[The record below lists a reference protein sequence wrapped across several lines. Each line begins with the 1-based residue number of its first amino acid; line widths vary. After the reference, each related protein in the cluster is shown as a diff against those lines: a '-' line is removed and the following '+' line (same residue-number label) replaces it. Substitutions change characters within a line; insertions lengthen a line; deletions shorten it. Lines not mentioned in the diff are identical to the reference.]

1 MLGSHS
7 IRPSGS
13 PSNALLV
20 GGAGLLLGLIA
31 NPLRKLA
38 VQAPTM
44 LKKRWDEALAAEHK
58 VTFALL
64 DAIEATGE
72 DATAKRTVLLTQLKH
87 ALGKHSFQEENTV
100 YAMMRERG
108 LIEPAQML
116 NEEHGEIKHMLFDL
130 TEMARSDPQWIAKVR
145 ELRGLLEHHM
155 AEEENEL
162 FPKLRSALS
171 KEENEH
177 LAAAMNKEGLKV
189 A

>member
-1 MLGSHS
+1 MLGSQTTS
-7 IRPSGS
+7 R
-13 PSNALLV
+13 SNAFLLA

-58 VTFALL
+58 MTLNLFN
-64 DAIEATGE
+64 AIEATDE
-72 DATAKRTVLLTQLKH
+72 DDAGKRTVLLTQLKH

-108 LIEPAQML
+108 LMEPAQML
-116 NEEHGEIKHMLFDL
+116 NEEHGEIKRMLFDL
-130 TEMARSDPQWIAKVR
+130 TEMSRSDPQWIAKAR
-145 ELRGLLEHHM
+145 ELRGVLEHHM

-162 FPKLRSALS
+162 FPKLHSSLS

-177 LAAAMNKEGLKV
+177 LSVTMNKEGLKL